1 MSNYFLH
8 LIDTQDPDMFAGKTV
23 LELGAG
29 TGIVSLVLGLKDS
42 RTQVW
47 CTDQE

>member
-8 LIDTQDPDMFAGKTV
+8 LIDTVEPDMFAGKTV
-23 LELGAG
+23 VELGAG
-29 TGIVSLVLGLKDS
+29 TGLVSLVLGLKES
-42 RTQVW
+42 RAEIW